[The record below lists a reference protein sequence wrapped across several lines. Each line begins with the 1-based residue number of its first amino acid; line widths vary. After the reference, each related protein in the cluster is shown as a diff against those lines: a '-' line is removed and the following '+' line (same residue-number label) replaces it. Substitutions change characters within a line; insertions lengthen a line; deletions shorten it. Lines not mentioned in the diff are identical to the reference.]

1 LRLKED
7 ASLREAMGSNG
18 RDYLEANMSL
28 EQNVALYE
36 QIFYTLVGDGVVAKS
51 PFPSRGDEAP
61 GVGHS
66 GV

>member
-1 LRLKED
+1 
-7 ASLREAMGSNG
+7 
-18 RDYLEANMSL
+18 MSL